1 MGLSIMTILGMG
13 LIVATSTH
21 FIKSARAMHAGS
33 IGQHTGNMPANLHQ
47 IDLR

>member
-21 FIKSARAMHAGS
+21 FIKSARAMHAGT
-33 IGQHTGNMPANLHQ
+33 IGHHAGNMPANLH
-47 IDLR
+47 